1 MHSRN
6 NSENEAASEGRRKVQ
21 LGDVTQIRLR
31 IRNLFCEVDGTELVR
46 QSKAAAQSPLSDLAR
61 LQPSSIYTIPLLQ
74 STAQSETIMEFGPI
88 RNPETLGVNQDGGML
103 LWCSD
108 SVGQAFVELAKIS
121 GNRSASWRATES
133 GSIIELGN
141 ELSDTEVIMLAM
153 HMVIDLISAF
163 DIEEVDQAATEQSKF
178 ETDKEILEGRPSDR
192 INTI

>member
-1 MHSRN
+1 MH
-6 NSENEAASEGRRKVQ
+6 
-21 LGDVTQIRLR
+21 LGNHDDKGLVSDSGNVRLDEVTQIRLR

-61 LQPSSIYTIPLLQ
+61 LKPSSIYTIPLLQ
-74 STAQSETIMEFGPI
+74 STVQSDTIMEFGPI
-88 RNPETLGVNQDGGML
+88 HDPETLGGYQDGGML

-108 SVGQAFVELAKIS
+108 PVGQPFVELAKIS
-121 GNRSASWRATES
+121 GNRTASWRATES

-153 HMVIDLISAF
+153 HMVTDLISAF
-163 DIEEVDQAATEQSKF
+163 DIAEVDQAATEQSAF
-178 ETDKEILEGRPSDR
+178 GTDKEILEGKPSST